1 MLVLKM
7 PADIWEKIGV
17 TPHYDCPAERVQNL
31 VAEDS
36 LLWGET
42 DSTSAHEQRDPNLH
56 NFERGEAE
64 SRARAWCSRSWG
76 WQGMAMTAQQGTRA
90 CCTEPPWAAGG
101 SPEATLGEKQAGKP
115 RMGCTVLLSPERPG
129 FFHF

>member
-56 NFERGEAE
+56 NFVRGEAE
-64 SRARAWCSRSWG
+64 SRAEPGAAGPGAGRG
-76 WQGMAMTAQQGTRA
+76 WQ
-90 CCTEPPWAAGG
+90 
-101 SPEATLGEKQAGKP
+101 
-115 RMGCTVLLSPERPG
+115 
-129 FFHF
+129 